1 MSMQESRTS
10 SDSDNEPRR
19 HTQTEDCEP
28 GTDRGHGTGKP
39 QGLAKRLMSRFSE
52 ATLPTQATVA
62 FASAVCVSL
71 GAAALAGNPTAG
83 SEGSDQLVIG
93 TTVAE
98 AAAQAEERDAGRQGG
113 ERAVESGSGEAP
125 ETSPVDKASA
135 ADARNR
141 GTGETADSRKG
152 EASGGIPASDGGGG
166 HAGDSPAPAEEPPYV
181 PSFSAKHMIA
191 DYHAHD
197 DGSLNEWYY
206 GYYIAHSWSP
216 AGQAIANAGIGDS
229 IVVDGTEV
237 RIYDEAVRPDWV
249 SYEDMRA
256 EFGTDCVLFQT
267 CAGDGA
273 NNLMRIGHAD
283 GWGPFPALSDNVI
296 YEEYY
301 EEYAEPEPDP
311 GIAVC
316 YGTISRSETY
326 EETTTIDTDASSEG
340 GTASVSGSIGG

>member
-1 MSMQESRTS
+1 MSMQESRTN
-10 SDSDNEPRR
+10 SDSDDEPRR
-19 HTQTEDCEP
+19 HAQAEDCEP
-28 GTDRGHGTGKP
+28 DADRGHGTGTP
-39 QGLAKRLMSRFSE
+39 QGLAKRLMDRFSE

-62 FASAVCVSL
+62 FASVVCVSL
-71 GAAALAGNPTAG
+71 GAALLAGNPAAG
-83 SEGSDQLVIG
+83 TENAGRPVIG

-98 AAAQAEERDAGRQGG
+98 AVAQVEERDAGRRDG

-125 ETSPVDKASA
+125 EASPVDKASA

-152 EASGGIPASDGGGG
+152 EATVGSPASDGVGG

-206 GYYIAHSWSP
+206 GYYIAHSCSP
-216 AGQAIANAGIGDS
+216 AGQAIASAGIGDS

-283 GWGPFPALSDNVI
+283 GWGPFPALSDNVV
-296 YEEYY
+296 YEEHY
-301 EEYAEPEPDP
+301 EEEPEPDP
-311 GIAVC
+311 GVAVC

-326 EETTTIDTDASSEG
+326 EETTTIDTDVSSGG